1 MERAMASR
9 VPRCDLKRP
18 LVYEVGRT
26 GTSGRCGND
35 SGGPRLFRVCRL
47 VTKGGTVVQGAE
59 RTSSSR
65 FEIENGKSAGFAAG
79 RGRDGKKRVNGE
91 GKDWRE
97 WVN

>member
-47 VTKGGTVVQGAE
+47 VTKGGTVVQGP
-59 RTSSSR
+59 
-65 FEIENGKSAGFAAG
+65 
-79 RGRDGKKRVNGE
+79 RGRRRRGSRSKMGSRQGLPQGGE
-91 GKDWRE
+91 GMGKNE
-97 WVN
+97 